1 MLHLVTKE
9 DFNSLNSDKHM
20 KITGMNGRFMS
31 CRSICLMEHAASA
44 DKDLQGCQHLFS
56 FT

>member
-20 KITGMNGRFMS
+20 KISGMNGRFMS
-31 CRSICLMEHAASA
+31 CRGICLMEHAASA
-44 DKDLQGCQHLFS
+44 AFVFLYVRS
-56 FT
+56 N